1 MSRLFNQTR
10 KASNLVLE
18 GTKGKVAQTSPE
30 EWVDDLR
37 RTSRIGT
44 DIAEVR
50 LGNCRKTRF
59 TNITGTP
66 TLANPAV
73 SHGSAMEAY
82 RMLRTRLMRA
92 QTAQGIRS
100 IVLSSAVSNEGKTLT
115 AFNLAQAYAGL
126 EDQRVLLIDGD
137 LRTSALSQF
146 FLPNSGPGL
155 SDALAGNA
163 NFSDAIMATNK
174 SNLFFVPTGEKIAP
188 PPELYASER
197 WKEFLTWASECFKV
211 ILIDAPPISP
221 LSDFDL
227 IAAGC
232 DGIVFVVRAQRTHR
246 ELLQKAATQLD
257 PKKLLG
263 IVYNATQSESRK
275 SKYNNPYIGTDSQ

>member
-1 MSRLFNQTR
+1 MSRLFDQTR
-10 KASNLVLE
+10 RANNVVLE
-18 GTKGKVAQTSPE
+18 AAKATQTSPE
-30 EWVDDLR
+30 QWVEDLR

-44 DIAEVR
+44 DIADVR
-50 LGNCRKTRF
+50 LANCRKTRF
-59 TNITGTP
+59 ADITGTP
-66 TLANPAV
+66 SLANPAV
-73 SHGSAMEAY
+73 AHGSAMESY

-92 QTAQGIRS
+92 QTTQGIRS

-115 AFNLAQAYAGL
+115 TFNLAQAYAGL
-126 EDQRVLLIDGD
+126 EDQRVLLVDGD
-137 LRTSALSQF
+137 LRTSALSKF
-146 FLPNSGPGL
+146 FAPNSGPGL
-155 SDALAGNA
+155 SDALAGEA
-163 NFSDAIMATNK
+163 SFADAIMATNK
-174 SNLFFVPTGEKIAP
+174 SNLYFVPTGEKMAP

-197 WKEFLTWASECFKV
+197 WKEFLSWAGECFKV
-211 ILIDAPPISP
+211 ILVDAPPISP

-246 ELLQKAATQLD
+246 ELLQKAAAQVD

-275 SKYNNPYIGTDSQ
+275 SKYNNPYIGGDTQ